1 MSSDQ
6 SPNTQ
11 NNAKSAE
18 LEESPNSSS
27 AVESNTQSE
36 DIAMSTSDVDEE
48 AVDENSDG
56 KKIGDNST
64 QKATKMEPKHQYILG
79 QALFLKTSDRIFD
92 DIRVDPYFLLDKL
105 SGLLSSPSMDYAGKL
120 TDYIQASLCRPKYRL
135 VSLKS
140 SVDYVNLDSSREL
153 GDGYKLKVFEGLV
166 VPSLSSGIPKD
177 PMFHFIIKI
186 KGPENERHLKHMFY
200 GFSDEQLA
208 PQDRKDLILNKSA
221 IKEQLNNCENENDK
235 RLADIILKSLPK
247 IVDSANFVSLRT
259 KTVMRV
265 EISEPVIPPKELE
278 AFENDEIESRLTLY
292 MSTVTNRHPDK
303 NMRVKV
309 PTTLE
314 CLKTLYR
321 ILSGPFDNIDST
333 YSKTLKTE
341 RSPILRFHLDL
352 EILLRIFFFKKTND
366 DSQVELEPPRFH
378 DFGDFEPVVT
388 QYFSRALQ
396 EVLYIMSVFSINS
409 SSIYNQQLD
418 IDPNLTNLF
427 GALGENDLQNQL
439 KGWANWG
446 LYQYNKGFTAL
457 SANNY
462 YPDDLVIELY
472 NRMVALDTLAT
483 PIYLDALTFCA
494 TSCGGQKLQIY
505 ASTLQS
511 QGMFGFN
518 ELRTCFIKLGFEPN
532 TIKSLADI
540 TDDQLISSYKDHL
553 ILSKSL
559 IESSSYRDALEKIG
573 AYRDSS
579 VIKIYLDTEPMH
591 DLNEAYSTLETSPS
605 VDDDVLITAY
615 QLKAEESNYY
625 DARYSRALMAIAI
638 HRRSMMLMS
647 YIDTNMPNFSLG
659 NISFEDALNNIGADK
674 YASDSSLI
682 RIFQER
688 INMET
693 KLDFQRAWTSLK
705 VVGKARNSKL
715 IENYLATGI
724 INLALLPIDKIP
736 TGLNNIGNTCYLN
749 SLLQYYFA
757 IKPIRDLTLDFDK
770 ILTPELF
777 GKDPNYKIRR
787 IGGRVVRYKET
798 ERSYQFMY
806 QLKNLYYTMIHAN
819 SRCVT
824 PTRELAYLAFS
835 PIESEVEFN
844 YPSPDNSRDHN
855 DDENADQISDADV
868 VLSELDHDETGSEV
882 SDGKS
887 LEKIVTDGNSNED
900 NVKMDNGNTENQ
912 DGNAASQNL
921 SSEKDNA
928 NESDSMVTG
937 NDSDN
942 ESCTASNRE
951 VLRSL
956 AVAQIGYDQI
966 ENAFELGRQQDVTE
980 CISNVLSQI
989 ECALNPDELDESNEQ
1004 LDSVK
1009 KLFYGKTKQTLV
1021 PYDVQARKAK
1031 PDNKPR
1037 TKIERFL
1044 NLIVNIGDHPKDIY
1058 DALDTYFTEDL
1069 LKLEEEE
1076 VKRSL
1081 TITEL
1086 PSILQIQIQRVQFD
1100 RVRLMPVKSTEPI
1113 PFGEKLYMDRYMD
1126 TDDKNIIDKREKVF
1140 HWRRELECLKK
1151 RKVILTKVDER
1162 GLSPKDAL
1170 QSTKQFL
1177 QSSIINQ
1184 VGVLVDENTLEIL
1197 DHEQEKIDKELTE
1210 INSKIDALESLISK
1224 QFAELKSIGYSI
1236 FAIFI
1241 HRGEAS
1247 YGHYWIYIK
1256 DSETGMFRKYNDEI
1270 VSEVPMEEVF
1280 DFSTSNRATPYYL
1293 AFIKDGFKDEIEPV
1307 KREIIENLVDSLD

>member
-1 MSSDQ
+1 MSPDSEI
-6 SPNTQ
+6 SINSRK
-11 NNAKSAE
+11 AAE
-18 LEESPNSSS
+18 RSSS
-27 AVESNTQSE
+27 SE
-36 DIAMSTSDVDEE
+36 DIALSSSDFDDHTTDKDNKPSDE
-48 AVDENSDG
+48 SQ
-56 KKIGDNST
+56 S
-64 QKATKMEPKHQYILG
+64 QKRTNTESYKHYVLG
-79 QALFLKTSDRIFD
+79 QASLFKTTDRILD
-92 DIRVDPYFLLDKL
+92 DIRVDPYFLFDKL
-105 SGLLSSPSMDYAGKL
+105 SGILSVPSMEYADRLTEYIQLSS
-120 TDYIQASLCRPKYRL
+120 CHPKYKL
-135 VSLKS
+135 VTLNAN
-140 SVDYVNLDSSREL
+140 VDYVNLDSSCEL
-153 GDGYKLKVFEGLV
+153 ADGYKLRTFEGLI
-166 VPSLSSGIPKD
+166 VPTSCNGIPND
-177 PMFHFIIKI
+177 PMFHFVVKI
-186 KGPENERHLKHMFY
+186 KGPENELHFKHKFY
-200 GFSDEQLA
+200 GFSDDQLT
-208 PQDRKDLILNKSA
+208 PEDKKDLILDKSA
-221 IKEQLNNCENENDK
+221 IEEQFSKCESENDK
-235 RLADIILKSLPK
+235 RLANIILKSLPK
-247 IVDSANFVSLRT
+247 IVDSGNFVSEGT
-259 KTVMRV
+259 KTILRV
-265 EISEPVIPPKELE
+265 EICEPVIPQMEFK
-278 AFENDEIESRLTLY
+278 AFENSEIESRLTAY
-292 MSTVTNRHPDK
+292 MSTITKEYPDK
-303 NMRVKV
+303 NLRVKV
-309 PTTLE
+309 PSTLD

-321 ILSGPFDNIDST
+321 ILSGPFNNIDSA
-333 YSKTLKTE
+333 YSKTLKPE
-341 RSPILRFHLDL
+341 RSPILQFHLDL
-352 EILLRIFFFKKTND
+352 DILLRIFFFKKNED
-366 DSQVELEPPRFH
+366 GSEVELEPPRFH
-378 DFGDFEPVVT
+378 DFGGFEHICT
-388 QYFSRALQ
+388 EYFTRALQ
-396 EVLYIMSVFSINS
+396 EVLYIMSVLSPNC
-409 SSIYNQQLD
+409 SSIGHLQFKV
-418 IDPNLTNLF
+418 DPNLTSLF
-427 GALGENDLQNQL
+427 TAFGESDLQTQL
-439 KGWANWG
+439 KCWANWG
-446 LYQYNKGFTAL
+446 LYQYNKGFTTL
-457 SANNY
+457 SSNNY
-462 YPDDLVIELY
+462 YPDGLVIELY

-483 PIYLDALTFCA
+483 PIFLDALTFCA
-494 TSCGGQKLQIY
+494 TSCGGQELQIY

-511 QGMFGFN
+511 QGLIGFQ
-518 ELRTCFIKLGFEPN
+518 ELRSCFIKLGFEPN
-532 TIKSLADI
+532 SIKSFAEISDE
-540 TDDQLISSYKDHL
+540 QLISSYKDHL
-553 ILSKSL
+553 VLSKSPA
-559 IESSSYRDALEKIG
+559 ESSSYRSGLEKIG
-573 AYRDSS
+573 TYRDSS

-591 DLNEAYSTLETSPS
+591 DLNEAYSTLDTSPS

-625 DARYSRALMAIAI
+625 DARYSRALIAIAI
-638 HRRSMMLMS
+638 DRRSMLLMS

-659 NISFEDALNNIGADK
+659 SITFDEAIKNLGADK

-693 KLDFQRAWTSLK
+693 KLNFQRTWTSLK
-705 VVGKARNSKL
+705 VIGQARNSKL
-715 IENYLATGI
+715 IENFLATGI

-749 SLLQYYFA
+749 SLLQYYFV
-757 IKPIRDLTLDFDK
+757 IKPIRNLTIDFDK

-844 YPSPDNSRDHN
+844 YPSPDNSHGKGNNNNEENVGGDGN
-855 DDENADQISDADV
+855 VGEVTDSVKSVINEDDFDIPE
-868 VLSELDHDETGSEV
+868 E
-882 SDGKS
+882 DGKK
-887 LEKIVTDGNSNED
+887 EKKVGSMNE
-900 NVKMDNGNTENQ
+900 NEMNKNKEEPG
-912 DGNAASQNL
+912 QNL
-921 SSEKDNA
+921 SSEDESGD
-928 NESDSMVTG
+928 ESDVMDTG
-937 NDSDN
+937 D
-942 ESCTASNRE
+942 ESESEINACSNGM
-951 VLRSL
+951 LNTL

-1009 KLFYGKTKQTLV
+1009 KLFYGKTKQTLI

-1031 PDNKPR
+1031 PGNKPR

-1069 LKLEEEE
+1069 LELENEE

-1126 TDDKNIIDKREKVF
+1126 TDDQSIVNKRESVF
-1140 HWRRELECLKK
+1140 HWRRELESLKR
-1151 RKVILTKVDER
+1151 RKAVLTKVDDM
-1162 GLSPKDAL
+1162 GLGPKDVL
-1170 QSTKQFL
+1170 ESTRQFL
-1177 QSSIINQ
+1177 QSNIINQ
-1184 VGVLVDENTLEIL
+1184 VGVLVDENTLQIL
-1197 DHEQEKIDKELTE
+1197 EHEQQKIDKELAE
-1210 INSKIDALESLISK
+1210 INSKVESLESLISK
-1224 QFAELKSIGYSI
+1224 QFADLKSIGYSI

-1256 DSETGMFRKYNDEI
+1256 DPETGMFRKYNDEI

-1293 AFIKDGFKDEIEPV
+1293 AFVKDGFKDEIEPV
-1307 KREIIENLVDSLD
+1307 KREIIENLVDALD